1 MKRDSTA
8 TLLAMCML
16 VTHPASPRT
25 PAADLYVEIDRA
37 LPAADGGRTVD
48 VIVGNRGDAVNREN
62 FDALLEVV
70 VKGQPVCRAA
80 TNFVT
85 PIGPGQSIRALRFEL
100 HSATARPI
108 ELYTVRASIRYW
120 DRTRSGPQKVTVFAL
135 LPGRGRCV
143 ALKPVQ

>member
-8 TLLAMCML
+8 TLLAMCL
-16 VTHPASPRT
+16 LLTHPVGSRT
-25 PAADLYVEIDRA
+25 PAPDLYVEIDQA
-37 LPAADGGRTVD
+37 LAQPDDGQTID

-62 FDALLEVV
+62 FDALIEVH
-70 VKGQPVCRAA
+70 VKGQTVCHAA

-100 HSATARPI
+100 RPSNARPVEPYI
-108 ELYTVRASIRYW
+108 VRASIRYW
-120 DRTRSGPQKVTVFAL
+120 DRARHPTQKETNFAL
-135 LPGRGRCV
+135 PPGRGRCI